1 MVSNITSR
9 MLNLLGLLS
18 AGVLLTQSSLV
29 NAQSAALNANSSPS
43 TTKPAKPAPA
53 VNPPTGMTVPAEN
66 PSIQPPVG
74 AAGLDSL
81 KTPPT
86 IAPAAT
92 IPGTQP
98 EAAKPKT
105 IVDLAAGNESFKTLT
120 AAVKAAGLTTAL
132 ASEGPFTV
140 FAPTDK
146 AFAAL
151 PAGVVEQLLLPENK
165 PLLTKILSYHVVSGK
180 LLAADLKSGELM
192 SLQGSPIAVQ
202 IKTATAKATE
212 PKATEPKATE
222 PKATE
227 PKATEP
233 KATEPK
239 ATGNAV
245 IPKVP
250 AMPTVANPVAAPS
263 TTVLINQAQVQLA
276 DVTASNGVIHA
287 IDQVILPPDL
297 MQKLRQSG
305 SAPTATPKAA
315 PPKAVLPKVAPKPE
329 MPKP

>member
-29 NAQSAALNANSSPS
+29 NAQSAALNANSSSS
-43 TTKPAKPAPA
+43 TAKPAKPAPA

-222 PKATE
+222 PKAT
-227 PKATEP
+227 
-233 KATEPK
+233 
-239 ATGNAV
+239 GNAV

>member
-227 PKATEP
+227 PKAT
-233 KATEPK
+233 
-239 ATGNAV
+239 GNAV

-263 TTVLINQAQVQLA
+263 TMVLINQAQVQLA

>member
-18 AGVLLTQSSLV
+18 AGVLLTQSNLV
-29 NAQSAALNANSSPS
+29 NAQSATSNANSSS
-43 TTKPAKPAPA
+43 TAKPVPAKPSLTQPLPTTPPA
-53 VNPPTGMTVPAEN
+53 VKPPASMPVAADALKTA
-66 PSIQPPVG
+66 PVG
-74 AAGLDSL
+74 V
-81 KTPPT
+81 PV
-86 IAPAAT
+86 
-92 IPGTQP
+92 P
-98 EAAKPKT
+98 EETKPNPT

-151 PAGVVEQLLLPENK
+151 PAGVVEQLLQPENK

-180 LLAADLKSGELM
+180 LLAADLKSGELI

-202 IKTATAKATE
+202 IKTATAKAVE
-212 PKATEPKATE
+212 PTTPMPK
-222 PKATE
+222 P
-227 PKATEP
+227 
-233 KATEPK
+233 
-239 ATGNAV
+239 TGNAA
-245 IPKVP
+245 IPQ
-250 AMPTVANPVAAPS
+250 APVASSVTKPSVTAPSVTAPSMAKPS

-297 MQKLRQSG
+297 MQKLRQS
-305 SAPTATPKAA
+305 SQAPTAEPKATE
-315 PPKAVLPKVAPKPE
+315 PKATEPKVTEPKATAPKATAPKATAPKPKADA
-329 MPKP
+329 PKL